1 MSETTDIPKLSPSKI
16 TAWLE
21 CEHYLTLKNRQN
33 RPKADEPVSEQ
44 REDSAQNDNTETT
57 FPAPPKNFS
66 EMLIEKGNFHE
77 RECLKR
83 YKEEY
88 GDSVLE
94 VSDKEE
100 GESF

>member
-1 MSETTDIPKLSPSKI
+1 MPETTDLPKLSPSKI

-44 REDSAQNDNTETT
+44 REDFAQDDNTETT
-57 FPAPPKNFS
+57 SPAPPKNFS

-83 YKEEY
+83 YKDCLLY
-88 GDSVLE
+88 T
-94 VSDKEE
+94 SDAADE
-100 GESF
+100 